1 MTSREA
7 FEADAGPLGFSLT
20 LDSRGPYSGEP
31 WTEYVSVETGHRW
44 AGWQAR
50 DAEIAALRDALCWYR
65 DEAEALAM
73 HMQGGAHTQA
83 VLASLTVLSLDGGS
97 RARAAIDAQRK
108 L

>member
-7 FEADAGPLGFSLT
+7 FEAWSLSVGLCRHAAGTVRFDDAA
-20 LDSRGPYSGEP
+20 
-31 WTEYVSVETGHRW
+31 W
-44 AGWQAR
+44 AAWQAR
-50 DAEIAALRDALCWYR
+50 DAEIAALRDVLDWYR
-65 DEAEALAM
+65 DEAEALAK